1 MIHFN
6 YPDYLLRKYLGY
18 DLGGQVASQTMSGSK
33 GYNIYIYIYI
43 HIHIGYGGSG
53 VQQYVNTPIPFTHT
67 YIYIYNICI
76 CTNIV
81 LTMAPIITNH
91 V

>member
-33 GYNIYIYIYI
+33 GYNIYIYI

-67 YIYIYNICI
+67 HIYI
-76 CTNIV
+76 
-81 LTMAPIITNH
+81 
-91 V
+91 